1 MKGLR
6 KMHWCID
13 ETMALMA
20 MLPFIGYYFRKAHL
34 WYHAKFHHKCHTK
47 SCNETHPEHK
57 ESTQ

>member
-1 MKGLR
+1 
-6 KMHWCID
+6 MHWCID